1 MKGSVFMYK
10 SVLDVK
16 ETQVAIKSCKDY
28 FESELASALNLT
40 RVSAPLFVT
49 PESGLNDAL
58 NGVERPVQFDI
69 LETGKNV
76 QIVQSLAKW
85 KRFALGKYGFLPGE
99 GLYTDMNAIRR
110 DETTDAIHSLYV
122 DQWDWEKV
130 IEKKERTIDTLK
142 TTVKKIYRVLKSTE
156 QHMAYHFP
164 ALAEKYSEFVLP
176 DEITFVTTQELED
189 MYPALTPKQRENE
202 FTRKNGAVCLM
213 QIGGFLKSGLKHDGR
228 SPDYDDWTMNCDI
241 LLYYPVLDIAFEISS
256 MGVRVDE
263 TALDRQ
269 LAVSG
274 CNDRKTMEFHKAIS
288 ERRLPYTIGGGIGQ
302 SRLCMYYLRKR
313 HIGEVQ
319 ASIWPAEQEK
329 ELAKEG
335 IILL

>member
-1 MKGSVFMYK
+1 MYQ
-10 SVLDVK
+10 SVLGIK

-28 FESELASALNLT
+28 FEKELAATLNLT

-58 NGVERPVQFDI
+58 NGFERPVQFDI

-85 KRFALGKYGFLPGE
+85 KRYALGKYGFNIGE

-110 DETTDAIHSLYV
+110 DEQTDAIHSLYV

-130 IEKKERTIDTLK
+130 IDKSDRTLETLK
-142 TTVKKIYRVLKSTE
+142 RTVKKIYRVLKSTE

-164 ALAEKYSEFVLP
+164 ALAKEYENNLLP
-176 DEITFVTTQELED
+176 EEITFITTQELED
-189 MYPALTPKQRENE
+189 MYPALTPKQRENTI
-202 FTRKNGAVCLM
+202 TREKGAVCLM
-213 QIGGFLKSGLKHDGR
+213 QIGGILKSGEKHDGR

-241 LLYYPVLDIAFEISS
+241 LLYYPVMDISLEISS
-256 MGVRVDE
+256 MGIRVDE
-263 TALDRQ
+263 QALNSQ
-269 LAVSG
+269 LSASG
-274 CNDRKTMEFHKAIS
+274 CDDRRSMDYHKAIL
-288 ERRLPYTIGGGIGQ
+288 ECRLPYTIGGGIGQ
-302 SRLCMYYLRKR
+302 SRLCMFYLRKM

-319 ASIWPAEQEK
+319 ASVWPEKQEK

>member
-1 MKGSVFMYK
+1 MYK
-10 SVLDVK
+10 SVLGIK

-28 FESELASALNLT
+28 FERELAATLNLT

-69 LETGKNV
+69 LETGKDV

-85 KRFALGKYGFLPGE
+85 KRFALGKYGFDPGE

-110 DETTDAIHSLYV
+110 DEETDAIHSLYV

-130 IEKKERTIDTLK
+130 IVKEERTIDTLK
-142 TTVKKIYRVLKSTE
+142 RTVKKIYRVLKSTE

-164 ALAEKYSEFVLP
+164 ALAKEYADCLLP
-176 DEITFVTTQELED
+176 EEITFITSQELED
-189 MYPALTPKQRENE
+189 LYPDFTPKQREHAI
-202 FTRKNGAVCLM
+202 TREKGAVCLM
-213 QIGGFLKSGLKHDGR
+213 QIGGVLKSGNKHDGR

-241 LLYYPVLDIAFEISS
+241 LLYYPVLDISLEISS
-256 MGVRVDE
+256 MGIRVDE
-263 TALDRQ
+263 EALDRQ
-269 LAVSG
+269 LNISG
-274 CNDRKTMEFHKAIS
+274 CNDRRSMEFHKAIL
-288 ERRLPYTIGGGIGQ
+288 EGKLPYTIGGGIGQ
-302 SRLCMYYLRKR
+302 SRLCMFYLRKK

-319 ASIWPAEQEK
+319 ASVWPESKEK

-335 IILL
+335 IVLL